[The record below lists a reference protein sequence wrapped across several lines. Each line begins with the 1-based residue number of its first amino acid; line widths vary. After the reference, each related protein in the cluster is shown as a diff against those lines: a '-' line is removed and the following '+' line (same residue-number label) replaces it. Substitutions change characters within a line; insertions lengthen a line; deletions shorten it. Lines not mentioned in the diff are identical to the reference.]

1 MSRFPVGRSERTLD
15 ALRDALEAAR
25 VPGSSET
32 LVSGAS
38 PVAVSLARHLT
49 TIVTGGTA
57 GTESVTVGDGTGEVV
72 GTRKL
77 IELGTRTDASDVVS
91 LDHANIVNASGTQT
105 TNVDLDAEGEFV
117 LLEWNGSKWQIVY
130 SDATVAV

>member
-15 ALRDALEAAR
+15 DLRVALEAAR
-25 VPGSSET
+25 VPGSSELLT
-32 LVSGAS
+32 SGAS
-38 PVAVSLARHLT
+38 PVAVSLTRYLT
-49 TIVTGGTA
+49 TITTGGTA
-57 GTESVTVGDGTGEVV
+57 GTEAVTVGDGTGEVI

-77 IELGTRTDASDVVS
+77 IVLGTRTDGSDVVS

-105 TNVDLDAEGEFV
+105 TNVDLDAADEFV

-130 SDATVAV
+130 SDATVAT